1 MTAARFKWQILA
13 SHDAD
18 DAVPEWT
25 NNGVPECPHDG
36 GCPHYDGKRCQ
47 LMGRGPRERR
57 SVVSRLGAKAMRAR
71 RGIVER
77 PKRTPESER
86 RSRAEAAERRRS
98 EPTPPIAGPD
108 MRARIL
114 VFGLLAAI
122 AALPAAVAAL
132 VWAAA
137 LGGGR

>member
-18 DAVPEWT
+18 GAVPEWT
-25 NNGVPECPHDG
+25 NNGMPECPHDG

-47 LMGRGPRERR
+47 LMGRRPALICEP
-57 SVVSRLGAKAMRAR
+57 V
-71 RGIVER
+71 VER
-77 PKRTPESER
+77 MADQLT
-86 RSRAEAAERRRS
+86 EAAE
-98 EPTPPIAGPD
+98 PTPSIAGPD
-108 MRARIL
+108 RRARVL
-114 VFGLLAAI
+114 ALGLL
-122 AALPAAVAAL
+122 AAVAAL

>member
-1 MTAARFKWQILA
+1 M
-13 SHDAD
+13 
-18 DAVPEWT
+18 
-25 NNGVPECPHDG
+25 
-36 GCPHYDGKRCQ
+36 
-47 LMGRGPRERR
+47 
-57 SVVSRLGAKAMRAR
+57 SRLGAKVMRAR

-77 PKRTPESER
+77 PKRTPESEYLR
-86 RSRAEAAERRRS
+86 RVEAAERRRA

-137 LGGGR
+137 IGGGR